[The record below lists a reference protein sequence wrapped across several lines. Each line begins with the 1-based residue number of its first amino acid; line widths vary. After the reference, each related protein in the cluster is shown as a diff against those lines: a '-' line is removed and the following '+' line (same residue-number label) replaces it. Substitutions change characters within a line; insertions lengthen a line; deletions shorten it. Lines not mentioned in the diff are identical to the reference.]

1 MRKNILGMLFALLPI
16 GVANAAYLSN
26 DYPVCISEDSFN
38 RLSAAAKHKDL
49 DAIEKMLASECTY
62 VKDGTEIEKVVSQ
75 GWTSGIAHVKV
86 YVSGNFI
93 DLWTNSEN
101 LKSGTKE

>member
-1 MRKNILGMLFALLPI
+1 
-16 GVANAAYLSN
+16 
-26 DYPVCISEDSFN
+26 
-38 RLSAAAKHKDL
+38 
-49 DAIEKMLASECTY
+49 MLASECTY